1 MAITDTL
8 AYYLENFG
16 IIDFFLPF
24 IIVFTIVFA
33 VLQKTKILGEP
44 ATVGKMNA
52 VIALVLG
59 LLFVVP
65 HVTGNYPVGYDPVQ
79 IMNEAL
85 PGISLVGIAVIF
97 SLILLGIFGKKYAD
111 TANPII
117 ALLAIGFVIYIF
129 GSSLSWWTGPYD
141 VFSWWTPETTE
152 VMIIIAIFGIIVW
165 MITKEP
171 GAGFFGGAKKAYS
184 GLGKLIEDI
193 TASGGTGRTPP
204 TPPQQPPHHP

>member
-1 MAITDTL
+1 MHYSQKHNTMAITDTL

-33 VLQKTKILGEP
+33 VLQKAKILGEP
-44 ATVGKMNA
+44 TKVGKMNA

-65 HVTGNYPVGYDPVQ
+65 HVTGTYPSGYDPVQ

-111 TANPII
+111 TANPLI
-117 ALLAIGFVIYIF
+117 AILAVGFVGYIF
-129 GSSLSWWTGPYD
+129 GSSLGWWRGPYD
-141 VFSWWTPETTE
+141 VFSWWTTETTE
-152 VMIIIAIFGIIVW
+152 LMIIVAIFAVIVW
-165 MITKEP
+165 LITKKE
-171 GAGFFGGAKKAYS
+171 GTGFLGGAKKGYEA
-184 GLGKLIEDI
+184 LGKLIENI
-193 TASGGTGRTPP
+193 KPP
-204 TPPQQPPHHP
+204 KPD

>member
-33 VLQKTKILGEP
+33 VLQKAKILGEP
-44 ATVGKMNA
+44 TKVGKMNA

-65 HVTGNYPVGYDPVQ
+65 HVTGTYPSGYDPVQ

-111 TANPII
+111 TANPLI
-117 ALLAIGFVIYIF
+117 AILAVGFVGYIF
-129 GSSLSWWTGPYD
+129 GSSLGWWRGPYD
-141 VFSWWTPETTE
+141 VFSWWTTETTE
-152 VMIIIAIFGIIVW
+152 LMIIVAIFAVIVW
-165 MITKEP
+165 LITKKE
-171 GAGFFGGAKKAYS
+171 GTGFLGGAKKGYEA
-184 GLGKLIEDI
+184 LGKLIENI
-193 TASGGTGRTPP
+193 KPP
-204 TPPQQPPHHP
+204 KPD

>member
-1 MAITDTL
+1 MHYSQKHNTMAITDTL

-33 VLQKTKILGEP
+33 VLQKAKILGEP
-44 ATVGKMNA
+44 TKVGKMNA

-65 HVTGNYPVGYDPVQ
+65 HVTGTYPSCYDPVQ

-85 PGISLVGIAVIF
+85 PGISLVGIAFIF

-111 TANPII
+111 TANPLI
-117 ALLAIGFVIYIF
+117 AILAVGFVGYIF
-129 GSSLSWWTGPYD
+129 GSSLGWWRGPYD
-141 VFSWWTPETTE
+141 VFSWWTTETTE
-152 VMIIIAIFGIIVW
+152 LMIIVAIFAVIVW
-165 MITKEP
+165 LITKKE
-171 GAGFFGGAKKAYS
+171 GTGFLGGAKKGYEA
-184 GLGKLIEDI
+184 LGKLIENI
-193 TASGGTGRTPP
+193 KPP
-204 TPPQQPPHHP
+204 KPD

>member
-8 AYYLENFG
+8 AYYLQNFG

-33 VLQKTKILGEP
+33 VLQKTKIFGEP

-59 LLFVVP
+59 LLFVIP
-65 HVTGNYPVGYDPVQ
+65 HVTGTYPAGYDPVQ

-117 ALLAIGFVIYIF
+117 ALLAVGFVGYIF
-129 GSSLSWWTGPYD
+129 GSSLGWWRGPYD
-141 VFSWWTPETTE
+141 VFSWWTTETTE
-152 VMIIIAIFGIIVW
+152 LMIIVAIFAVIVW
-165 MITKEP
+165 LITKKE
-171 GAGFFGGAKKAYS
+171 GTGFLGGAKKGYEA
-184 GLGKLIEDI
+184 LGKLIENI
-193 TASGGTGRTPP
+193 KPPTTPP
-204 TPPQQPPHHP
+204 